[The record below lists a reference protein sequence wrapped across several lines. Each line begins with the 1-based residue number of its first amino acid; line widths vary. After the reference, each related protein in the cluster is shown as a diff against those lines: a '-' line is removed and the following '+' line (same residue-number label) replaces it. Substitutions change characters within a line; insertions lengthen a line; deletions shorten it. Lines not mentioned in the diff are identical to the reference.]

1 MQFVMPQLGLTM
13 EEGTI
18 AAWLVAVG
26 DQVRR
31 GTPMVEIATDKAN
44 TEVEA
49 HADGVVERLLAAV
62 GDTLPVG
69 TPIALLRLA
78 TETVIAEPPGD
89 TMVEA
94 VLPTPSTVST
104 LVVPPDDDRIIE
116 PPVRA
121 SPAARTLA
129 REHNLDILTLAGKG
143 SGPGGRIIFR
153 DVEQIIAAREPTR
166 PLPPPAEQPP
176 SRRRLPLGAIRAATV
191 RRLNASRDV
200 VPITLME
207 ELNAGPLVELYQAIR
222 AARPRMPLS
231 YSDLFA
237 LALARTLP
245 HHPLLNSSYLA
256 DEPPALELHP
266 TVNLSLAVALPEP
279 GGLVAP
285 VLHGVDALDLASLTI
300 RRAALVERAR
310 AGRLRPD
317 DLEGG
322 TFTLSNLGMYR
333 VRSFTPLVLP
343 PQVAILGVGRITTNG
358 GGAQLTLSLS
368 VDHRAVD
375 GAPAAHFLTDLISL
389 LEQPLALLL
398 PPEEKADV

>member
-49 HADGVVERLLAAV
+49 PADGVVEELLAVV
-62 GDTLPVG
+62 GATLPVG

-78 TETVIAEPPGD
+78 TETVIAVPSGD
-89 TMVEA
+89 TIVEVA
-94 VLPTPSTVST
+94 LPTPPTAST
-104 LVVPPDDDRIIE
+104 LVVPPDDERIIE
-116 PPVRA
+116 PPIRA

-153 DVEQIIAAREPTR
+153 DVEQMLAAREPTR
-166 PLPPPAEQPP
+166 PLPPPAEQH
-176 SRRRLPLGAIRAATV
+176 SQRRLPLGAIRAATV

-222 AARPRMPLS
+222 AARPRMSLS

-237 LALARTLP
+237 FALARTLP

-256 DEPPALELHP
+256 DDPPALELHP
-266 TVNLSLAVALPEP
+266 TVNLNLAVALPEP
-279 GGLVAP
+279 SGLVAP
-285 VLHGVDALDLASLTI
+285 VLHGIDALDLASLAI
-300 RRAALVERAR
+300 RRATLVERAR
-310 AGRLRPD
+310 TGRLRPD

>member
-31 GTPMVEIATDKAN
+31 GTPLVEIATDKAT

-49 HADGVVERLLAAV
+49 PIDAVVEELLAAA
-62 GDTLPVG
+62 GDTLRVG
-69 TPIALLRLA
+69 LPIALLRPA
-78 TETVIAEPPGD
+78 SEPAIALPVADDDAIVEPP
-89 TMVEA
+89 
-94 VLPTPSTVST
+94 L
-104 LVVPPDDDRIIE
+104 
-116 PPVRA
+116 RA
-121 SPAARTLA
+121 SPAARKLA
-129 REHNLDILTLAGKG
+129 REQNLDLLTLAGKG
-143 SGPGGRIIFR
+143 SGPGGRITLR
-153 DVEQIIAAREPTR
+153 DVEQAVAEREP
-166 PLPPPAEQPP
+166 PPPPP
-176 SRRRLPLGAIRAATV
+176 PPVELPAAGRRPFGPV
-191 RRLNASRDV
+191 RSAMLRRFNAVRGV

-207 ELNAGPLVELYQAIR
+207 ELDAGPLVELYQGIR

-231 YSDLFA
+231 YTDLFA

-245 HHPLLNSSYLA
+245 RHPTLNSSYLET
-256 DEPPALELHP
+256 DPPALALHP
-266 TVNLSLAVALPEP
+266 SVNLSLAVALAEP
-279 GGLVAP
+279 TALVAP
-285 VLHGVDALDLASLTI
+285 VLHAIDRLELSALAL

-333 VRSFTPLVLP
+333 VRSFTPVVVP
-343 PQVAILGVGRITTNG
+343 PQVAILGVGRITSSG
-358 GGAQLTLSLS
+358 GVARLTLSLS

-375 GAPAAHFLTDLISL
+375 GAPAAHFLTDLVTL

-398 PPEEKADV
+398 PPEEEADVRTA

>member
-49 HADGVVERLLAAV
+49 PADGVVEELLAVV
-62 GDTLPVG
+62 GATLPVG

-78 TETVIAEPPGD
+78 TETVIAVPSGD
-89 TMVEA
+89 TIVEVA
-94 VLPTPSTVST
+94 LPTPPTAPT
-104 LVVPPDDDRIIE
+104 LVVPPDDERIIE
-116 PPVRA
+116 PPIRA

-153 DVEQIIAAREPTR
+153 DVEQMLAAREPTR
-166 PLPPPAEQPP
+166 PLPPPAEQH
-176 SRRRLPLGAIRAATV
+176 SQRRLPLGAIRAATV

-222 AARPRMPLS
+222 AARPRMSLS

-237 LALARTLP
+237 FALARTLP

-256 DEPPALELHP
+256 DDPPALEFHP
-266 TVNLSLAVALPEP
+266 TVNLNLAVALPEP
-279 GGLVAP
+279 SGLVAP
-285 VLHGVDALDLASLTI
+285 VLHGIDALDLASLAI
-300 RRAALVERAR
+300 RRATLVERAR
-310 AGRLRPD
+310 TGRLRPD

>member
-26 DQVRR
+26 DHVHR

-49 HADGVVERLLAAV
+49 PADGVVEELLAAV

-69 TPIALLRLA
+69 APIAFLRLA
-78 TETVIAEPPGD
+78 TEAVITTPPRS
-89 TMVEA
+89 TMVA
-94 VLPTPSTVST
+94 SALATPPTVPT

-153 DVEQIIAAREPTR
+153 DVEQMLATR
-166 PLPPPAEQPP
+166 PLPPPADQHPQ
-176 SRRRLPLGAIRAATV
+176 RRLPLGAIRTATV

-245 HHPLLNSSYLA
+245 RHPLLNSSYLA

-266 TVNLSLAVALPEP
+266 TVNLSLAVALPES

-285 VLHGVDALDLASLTI
+285 VLHGVETLDLASLAI
-300 RRAALVERAR
+300 RRVALVERAR

-368 VDHRAVD
+368 ADHRAVD

-398 PPEEKADV
+398 PPEEEADVRPR

>member
-1 MQFVMPQLGLTM
+1 MQVVMPQLGLTM

-31 GTPMVEIATDKAN
+31 GTPMVEIATDKAT

-49 HADGVVERLLAAV
+49 PIDAVVEELLAAA
-62 GDTLPVG
+62 GDTLRVG
-69 TPIALLRLA
+69 LPIALLRPA
-78 TETVIAEPPGD
+78 SESVITSPVA
-89 TMVEA
+89 
-94 VLPTPSTVST
+94 
-104 LVVPPDDDRIIE
+104 DDDDAVVE

-121 SPAARTLA
+121 SPVARKLA
-129 REHNLDILTLAGKG
+129 REQNLDLLTLAGKG
-143 SGPGGRIIFR
+143 SGPGGRITLR
-153 DVEQIIAAREPTR
+153 DVEQAVAEHAP
-166 PLPPPAEQPP
+166 PPPPPPPAEVPAAEP
-176 SRRRLPLGAIRAATV
+176 YPFGPVRSAMLRRFSAT
-191 RRLNASRDV
+191 RGV

-207 ELNAGPLVELYQAIR
+207 ELDAGSLVELYQALR

-231 YSDLFA
+231 YTDLFA

-245 HHPLLNSSYLA
+245 RHPTLNSSYLET
-256 DEPPALELHP
+256 DPPALALHP
-266 TVNLSLAVALPEP
+266 SVNLSLAVALAAPT
-279 GGLVAP
+279 GLVAP
-285 VLHGVDALDLASLTI
+285 VLHAIDSTDLSALAL

-322 TFTLSNLGMYR
+322 TFTLSNLGSYR
-333 VRSFTPLVLP
+333 VRSFTPVVLP
-343 PQVAILGVGRITTNG
+343 PQVAILGVGRITSNG
-358 GGAQLTLSLS
+358 TTTRLTLSLS

-375 GAPAAHFLTDLISL
+375 GAPAAHFLTDLVTL

-398 PPEEKADV
+398 PPEEVADVRTA

>member
-31 GTPMVEIATDKAN
+31 GTPLVEIATDKAT

-49 HADGVVERLLAAV
+49 PIDAVVEELLAAA
-62 GDTLPVG
+62 GDTLRVG
-69 TPIALLRLA
+69 LPIALLRPA
-78 TETVIAEPPGD
+78 SEPAIALPVADDDAIVEPP
-89 TMVEA
+89 
-94 VLPTPSTVST
+94 L
-104 LVVPPDDDRIIE
+104 
-116 PPVRA
+116 RA
-121 SPAARTLA
+121 SPAARKLA
-129 REHNLDILTLAGKG
+129 REQNLDLLTLAGKG
-143 SGPGGRIIFR
+143 SGPGGRITLR
-153 DVEQIIAAREPTR
+153 DVEQAVAEQAPPPPPPLPVEAPATALHPFGPVRSAMLRRFNAAR
-166 PLPPPAEQPP
+166 
-176 SRRRLPLGAIRAATV
+176 G
-191 RRLNASRDV
+191 V

-207 ELNAGPLVELYQAIR
+207 ELDAGPLVELYQRIR

-231 YSDLFA
+231 YTDLFA

-245 HHPLLNSSYLA
+245 RHPTLNSSYL
-256 DEPPALELHP
+256 DGDPPALALHP
-266 TVNLSLAVALPEP
+266 SVNLSLAVALAEP
-279 GGLVAP
+279 TGLVAP
-285 VLHGVDALDLASLTI
+285 VLHAIDSTDLSTLAL

-310 AGRLRPD
+310 AGRLGPD

-333 VRSFTPLVLP
+333 VRSFTPVVVP
-343 PQVAILGVGRITTNG
+343 PQVAILGVGRITSS
-358 GGAQLTLSLS
+358 GGAARLTLSLS

-375 GAPAAHFLTDLISL
+375 GAPAAHLLTDLVTL

-398 PPEEKADV
+398 PPEEEADVRTA